1 MKVRGARSSTRLGR
15 VTKPFWL
22 VILVASALS
31 VPAAAVGG
39 PPSARLSTLGDAMAV
54 AQASATGGFH
64 VKNHNLNQQGAP
76 YSPGIEI
83 HPGETPDGTGR
94 CLEQYNIILGRD
106 IVDAAY
112 ASLFDLSPHQF
123 LDAASIS
130 FDLDGQPLPVQ
141 RTANKWN
148 STSAFWFFTVYWILA
163 PGSSSP
169 GVHTVTTHF
178 DEPGFSIVDSQTFT
192 MGGFGSGFCP
202 GD

>member
-1 MKVRGARSSTRLGR
+1 M
-15 VTKPFWL
+15 
-22 VILVASALS
+22 
-31 VPAAAVGG
+31 
-39 PPSARLSTLGDAMAV
+39 

-64 VKNHNLNQQGAP
+64 VKNHNPNQQGAP

-94 CLEQYNIILGRD
+94 CLEQYNVILERD
-106 IVDAAY
+106 IVDAGY
-112 ASLFDLSPHQF
+112 ASLFGMTPHEF
-123 LDAASIS
+123 LNAASIS

-148 STSAFWFFTVYWILA
+148 AISGFWFFTVYWILPPHSLA
-163 PGSSSP
+163 P
-169 GVHTVTTHF
+169 GVHTVVVHF
-178 DEPGFSIVDSQTFT
+178 DEPGFSAVFPPTTFV